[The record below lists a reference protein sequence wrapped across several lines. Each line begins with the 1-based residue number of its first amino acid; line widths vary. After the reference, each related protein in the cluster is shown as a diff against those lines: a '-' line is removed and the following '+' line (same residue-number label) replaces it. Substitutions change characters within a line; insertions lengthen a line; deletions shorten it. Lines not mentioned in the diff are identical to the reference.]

1 MIDLNITVDDLNQKY
16 NINMT
21 QHLGIIYTE
30 IGKDFVSGK
39 IDKQDFLTVAYF
51 ANLYNIPM
59 VIE

>member
-39 IDKQDFLTVAYF
+39 SL
-51 ANLYNIPM
+51 
-59 VIE
+59 